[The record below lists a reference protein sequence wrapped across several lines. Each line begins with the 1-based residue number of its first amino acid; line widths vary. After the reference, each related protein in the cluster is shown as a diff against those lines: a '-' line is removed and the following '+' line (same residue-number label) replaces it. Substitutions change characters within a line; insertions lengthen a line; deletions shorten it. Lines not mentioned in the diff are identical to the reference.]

1 VFTIGYVQH
10 AWLRCHEITLV
21 SLRVEDLVECARVAA
36 VECGGRS
43 WHFFWADGGNTVARR
58 WDDKPVLKLDVGL
71 DESLAQA
78 VRSGAD
84 ASERRWSEEVR
95 YQLRK
100 AYGLDQTPA
109 EASADAVSA

>member
-1 VFTIGYVQH
+1 
-10 AWLRCHEITLV
+10 
-21 SLRVEDLVECARVAA
+21 
-36 VECGGRS
+36 
-43 WHFFWADGGNTVARR
+43 VARR
-58 WDDKPVLKLDVGL
+58 GDHKPVLKLNVGL

-84 ASERRWSEEVR
+84 ASERHWSEEVR

-109 EASADAVSA
+109 AEDGAGVSV